1 VLRPNVRCKDL
12 VGALRAWRT
21 CRCSAPRRRT
31 RPWPA
36 GATLWYTLT
45 RRRCGTLTRLAWLG
59 YVQHGGVRVV
69 RVPVAALSPRA
80 AMDGGA
86 SGSDASGGG
95 GGREPPTPLAELL
108 ERLRGGG
115 G

>member
-1 VLRPNVRCKDL
+1 
-12 VGALRAWRT
+12 
-21 CRCSAPRRRT
+21 
-31 RPWPA
+31 
-36 GATLWYTLT
+36 
-45 RRRCGTLTRLAWLG
+45 
-59 YVQHGGVRVV
+59 
-69 RVPVAALSPRA
+69 
-80 AMDGGA
+80 MDGGA